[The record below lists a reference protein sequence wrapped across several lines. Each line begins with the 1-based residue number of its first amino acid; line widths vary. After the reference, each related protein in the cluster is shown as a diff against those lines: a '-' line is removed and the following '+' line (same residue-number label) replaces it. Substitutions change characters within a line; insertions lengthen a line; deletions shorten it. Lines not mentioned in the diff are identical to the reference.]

1 MREWMLLAS
10 AISGEMQSNIEINIE
25 IFNFVNLVL
34 LHYLLNSICG
44 QKIMKHKEK
53 FFSWKFLQSQ
63 VEAALK

>member
-1 MREWMLLAS
+1 MLLAS

-34 LHYLLNSICG
+34 LHYLLNSIRG

-53 FFSWKFLQSQ
+53 FFS
-63 VEAALK
+63 